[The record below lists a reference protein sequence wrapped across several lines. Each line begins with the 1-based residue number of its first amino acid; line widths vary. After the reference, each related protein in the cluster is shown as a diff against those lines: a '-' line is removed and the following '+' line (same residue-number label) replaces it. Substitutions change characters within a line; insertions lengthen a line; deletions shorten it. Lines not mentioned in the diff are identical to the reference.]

1 MPMDELVVTCPCCGH
16 LFIVAAVPVAGAFD
30 DAVEDVVARAAE
42 LGVEIGAVT
51 EGGEDVGY

>member
-1 MPMDELVVTCPCCGH
+1 MDELVVTCPCCGH
-16 LFIVAAVPVAGAFD
+16 LFIVAAVPVAVEFD
-30 DAVEDVVARAAE
+30 DAEEDIVARAAE

>member
-1 MPMDELVVTCPCCGH
+1 MDELVMTCPCCGH